1 MQRSSLVRTILRAH
15 PPLIA
20 APAEACAAANP
31 WSGVVRGAKVV
42 VKRGAGVLWRR
53 LPVARRLGL
62 NVPVG
67 AKRGAYGLL
76 WLLLN
81 FSLGP
86 FLGGVLSVC
95 ESFHSE
101 SARYHFF
108 PKNDPLSLFGFCQ
121 HDVAAASGEL
131 QAPHLKEWPSHS
143 SPSER
148 AQ

>member
-1 MQRSSLVRTILRAH
+1 MCLFARARAH

-108 PKNDPLSLFGFCQ
+108 PKNDPLSLFGFC
-121 HDVAAASGEL
+121 L
-131 QAPHLKEWPSHS
+131 PSTVIGAIS
-143 SPSER
+143 SVCLMSTITSQDP
-148 AQ
+148 